1 MTRRGFTLIE
11 LLVVIAI
18 IALIAAILF
27 PVFSKTRAKAR
38 QTSCA
43 SNLRQLSI
51 AVLAYT
57 QDNDEC
63 LPFLVYNDRD
73 HLGDDWQTSTR
84 AYVKSAAV
92 WQCPDASEYAMNGTY
107 CRSFG
112 LPYMTEPS
120 GYAYNE
126 TAAASTLS
134 GQIDADGPTNGK
146 SFSPAFLSQCGHPSQ
161 TLLFMDKGYGA
172 LFTPWVQWEA
182 RSQSACQDKDR
193 FVSGPHQEGKNVAF
207 ADGHVRWMK
216 GSAIITQD
224 QHDASG
230 VPKDPKSVYY
240 SYYAN

>member
-18 IALIAAILF
+18 IAVIAAMLF

-51 AVLAYT
+51 AVSAYT
-57 QDNDEC
+57 QDYDES
-63 LPFLVYNDRD
+63 LPFLAYNDRD
-73 HLGDDWQTSTR
+73 HLGEDWQTATK
-84 AYVKSAAV
+84 AYVKSAAL
-92 WQCPDASEYAMNGTY
+92 WQCPDASEYSRDGTY

-112 LPYMTEPS
+112 LPYMLEPS
-120 GYAYNE
+120 GYSYNE
-126 TAAASTLS
+126 TAAASTAP
-134 GQIDADGPTNGK
+134 GQIDPDGPTNGK
-146 SFSPAFLSQCGHPSQ
+146 AFAPAYLAQCGHPSQ

-172 LFTPWVQWEA
+172 LFTPWTQWQMRVQT
-182 RSQSACQDKDR
+182 ACAAEDKS
-193 FVSGPHQEGKNVAF
+193 VPGPHQEGKNVAF
-207 ADGHVRWMK
+207 ADGHVRWLK
-216 GSAIITQD
+216 GSAIITRD

-230 VPKDPKSVYY
+230 IPKNPAAVYY